1 MITKQNFKTIQDVV
15 QLVEKGIYD
24 VKIVK
29 FPTIAADFIF
39 DENESVKW
47 NKEKVEEMNSKNKA
61 KTQELIELRKK
72 MKNEMFEDLAI
83 AVSFQTNFTNKQAD
97 LIVHKAWMEGHS
109 AGIREVVCVIEEL
122 IDFVTKFNKQ
132 S

>member
-83 AVSFQTNFTNKQAD
+83 AVSFQTNFTNEQAD

-122 IDFVTKFNKQ
+122 IDFVTKFNK
-132 S
+132 